1 MGNTIISTLGVV
13 MFIIVILEILR
24 CFRKSNSFMVE
35 FEELKIL
42 IFTIRLYIL
51 CVG

>member
-24 CFRKSNSFMVE
+24 CFRKLNSFMVE
-35 FEELKIL
+35 FEELKRRVEYLEDKINQ
-42 IFTIRLYIL
+42 
-51 CVG
+51 